1 MVRSLLRRLRSPGK
15 RDYAIDVS
23 KLPTPR
29 TEWAYFFDIDGTLVD
44 IAPTPSEVKVERDL
58 IALIRRLHQLTGG
71 AIALISGRS
80 IEDVDSIMHG
90 ERLPVAGQHGVERRT
105 TNGRIARHV
114 VDAAMLTTAR
124 ARLRE
129 VVARHEA
136 LVLED
141 KGMSLA
147 LHYRL
152 DPALGSYA
160 HRLMRTVQKE
170 IGSDYTV
177 LSGKRIVELKPS
189 GKDKG
194 QAVREFMAEQPF
206 AGRVPVFV
214 GDDMTDEYG
223 FTVVNDLG
231 GHSIKVGA
239 GASSARWRLRDV
251 RSVRNWLERAVTGGH
266 SAGSRTH

>member
-1 MVRSLLRRLRSPGK
+1 M
-15 RDYAIDVS
+15 D
-23 KLPTPR
+23 
-29 TEWAYFFDIDGTLVD
+29 WAYFFDIDGTLAD
-44 IAPTPSEVKVERDL
+44 IAPTPSEVKLERDV
-58 IALIRRLHQLTGG
+58 IDLIRRLHKLTGG
-71 AIALISGRS
+71 ALALISGRS
-80 IEDVDSIMHG
+80 IEDIDSIMHG
-90 ERLPVAGQHGVERRT
+90 GKLPVAGQHGAERRNA
-105 TNGRIARHV
+105 NGATARHV
-114 VDAAMLTTAR
+114 VDAEMLAAPR

-129 VVARHEA
+129 IAGRHAA

-206 AGRVPVFV
+206 IGRVPIFV
-214 GDDMTDEYG
+214 GDDVTDEYG
-223 FTVVNDLG
+223 FAVVNDLG
-231 GHSIKVGA
+231 GYSIKVGA
-239 GASSARWRLRDV
+239 GPSTARLRLRDV
-251 RSVRNWLERAVTGGH
+251 RSVRSWLERAVNGGH
-266 SAGSRTH
+266 STAARTL